1 MPASSRLNPLAPF
14 LQNRSYGSIGLVY
27 LIHSLPLGTWIVY
40 IPYMKDK
47 LVISEGQLGIA
58 LFSFAIGA
66 VIMMPLSSKIIR
78 YMGDGRA
85 TAFSTW
91 LNCLIFSIPLFSTS
105 LSMLCITLFLAG
117 LSGGLMDISMN
128 ATASVLER
136 KAQNYFM
143 SGCHGFFSLGAAIAG
158 GLGGWIASTGISPVY
173 HMIIMNLFL
182 CAFQFVIL
190 PYYMDVKDEPQSGS
204 TRVKIN
210 QFPLIGIALIAM
222 WLMMGEGA
230 IHDWSTVYMKEVAMA
245 RTSQIGLGFAGYS
258 FAMALGRFMGDWIQ
272 ERLNTRFIITTGGLL
287 ASIGLLIVLSAD
299 VFWSIAGFTMVG
311 FGLSGM
317 VPVLFREAS
326 RIPDVTAAQ
335 GIATVAG
342 VGYAGLLLGPVILG
356 FIAEFSSLKFSF
368 IFVIVLFVASIILS
382 NKSIKK

>member
-1 MPASSRLNPLAPF
+1 MPVSSRLNPFAPF
-14 LQNRSYGSIGLVY
+14 LQNRSYGSIGLIY

-40 IPYMKDK
+40 IPYMKDNLK
-47 LVISEGQLGIA
+47 LSEGQLGIA

-78 YMGDGRA
+78 YMGDGRT

-91 LNCLIFSIPLFSTS
+91 LNCLVFSIPLFSTS
-105 LSMLCITLFLAG
+105 MVWLCITLFLAG

-128 ATASVLER
+128 ATASVMER
-136 KAQNYFM
+136 KSQNYFM

-158 GLGGWIASTGISPVY
+158 GIGGWIASTGISPVY
-173 HMIIMNLFL
+173 HMILVNVFL

-190 PYYMDVKDEPQSGS
+190 RYYIDVRDETHSGS
-204 TRVKIN
+204 TRIKIN

-230 IHDWSTVYMKEVAMA
+230 IHDWSTVYMKEIAMA
-245 RTSQIGLGFAGYS
+245 PTSQVGLGFAGYS

-272 ERLNTRFIITTGGLL
+272 ERLSTRLIITVGGLL
-287 ASIGLLIVLSAD
+287 ASIGLLIVLSASI
-299 VFWSIAGFTMVG
+299 FWSVTGFTIVG
-311 FGLSGM
+311 LGLSGM

-326 RIPDVTAAQ
+326 RLPDVAAAQ

-368 IFVIVLFVASIILS
+368 IFIIVLFLASIILS
-382 NKSIKK
+382 NKSIKN